1 MIYQFSSRTDAGLA
15 RPNNEDAVLVDEPN
29 RLGILADGMGGYNAG
44 EIASGMAATL
54 IRAQLGAWLE
64 QKKAG
69 GASARDLRRAIE
81 LSVEE
86 ANRTVFRASQT
97 NPAYAGM
104 GTTLVMAVFQDQRIM
119 VAHIGDSRGY
129 RLHGGRLSRITR
141 DHSLLQ
147 EQLDAGLITAEQ
159 AANSSYRNLVTR
171 ALGVEDTVIVEVN
184 EVRVD
189 AGDCFLLCSDGL
201 SDMIDDAMI
210 ADILR
215 LDAPLDER
223 AARLV
228 DTANAHGGRD
238 NISVLLA
245 QAQADPP
252 RPGLLSRWLGQSR

>member
-15 RPNNEDAVLVDEPN
+15 RPNNEDAVLVDERC

-44 EIASGMAATL
+44 EIASSMAATL

-64 QKKAG
+64 QKAG
-69 GASARDLRRAIE
+69 GASARDLRRAME

-86 ANRTVFRASQT
+86 ANRAVFRASEA

-129 RLHGGRLSRITR
+129 RLHGGRLARITR

-147 EQLDAGLITAEQ
+147 EQLDAGFITAEQ
-159 AANSSYRNLVTR
+159 AANASYRNLVTR
-171 ALGVEDTVIVEVN
+171 AIGVEHTVIVEVN

-189 AGDCFLLCSDGL
+189 PGDCFLLCSDGL

-215 LDAPLDER
+215 LEVPLDER

-228 DTANAHGGRD
+228 DAANAHGGRD